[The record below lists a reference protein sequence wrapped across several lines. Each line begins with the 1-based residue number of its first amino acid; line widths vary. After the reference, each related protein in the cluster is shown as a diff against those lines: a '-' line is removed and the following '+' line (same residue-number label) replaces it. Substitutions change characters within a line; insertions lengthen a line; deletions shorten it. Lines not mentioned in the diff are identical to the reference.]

1 MLFRSKESQSS
12 SFAKVI
18 DCKGYFGTQCG
29 NPLPKI
35 RWTQRTSWDKGPFGA
50 SLLWRHLGS
59 TNVEQPQ
66 VSSTFAQFQTIKSY
80 DYLDLSASYKYDS
93 HFSVQAS
100 VVNLLDKNPPVVGNE
115 AGTTSANSG
124 NTFPSV
130 YDTLGRVY
138 AIGFN
143 VKF

>member
-1 MLFRSKESQSS
+1 L
-12 SFAKVI
+12 
-18 DCKGYFGTQCG
+18 
-29 NPLPKI
+29 
-35 RWTQRTSWDKGPFGA
+35 
-50 SLLWRHLGS
+50 
-59 TNVEQPQ
+59 
-66 VSSTFAQFQTIKSY
+66 
-80 DYLDLSASYKYDS
+80 
-93 HFSVQAS
+93 VQAS
-100 VVNLLDKNPPVVGNE
+100 VVNLLDKNLLVVGNE